1 MAASG
6 PSMRGPLR
14 SSLTSGER
22 DGKPST
28 TAARRRGVAKV
39 FISLCSSPASPSAF
53 ARRRA
58 RSWRARVCIRAG
70 ISSENNSSRSSAI
83 GAARLGLEP
92 RRATGLGEVAH
103 AQNIGLALRH
113 RDHAAG
119 IEQIENMRGL
129 DRLVVGRQ
137 HHHMALAVLAPGEQ
151 RPAFGFGVAEMVE
164 QEVGVG
170 VLEIEARVFL
180 LSLQEHVAIGDL
192 VLPLPAV
199 EIEIEH
205 AVDAMHIH
213 GEALQPIG
221 ELARDRVA
229 IEAADLLEIG
239 ELGHLHTVQ
248 PYLPAEAPSAKGRA
262 LPVVLDEADVMLQ
275 GIDADGDEALEIEVL
290 EVGGRRLQD
299 HLELVVMLEP
309 VRVLAVAAVLGAAAR
324 LHIGGAPRLGPK
336 RAQGGGGMKGRSP
349 HLHVVRL
356 EDDAALIGPEALEP
370 EDQVLEGQGAILSG
384 FAWLGHVFGTASG
397 KFLWDGL
404 WKVGGTLKQNQ
415 FYLNRHAR
423 PKCRASTNFKDKQ
436 RRGWPGETRP

>member
-6 PSMRGPLR
+6 ASMRGPLR
-14 SSLTSGER
+14 SSLNSGER
-22 DGKPST
+22 AGRPST
-28 TAARRRGVAKV
+28 TAVRRRGVAKV
-39 FISLCSSPASPSAF
+39 LISLYSSPAPASACP
-53 ARRRA
+53 RRRA
-58 RSWRARVCIRAG
+58 RSSRARVCIRAG

-83 GAARLGLEP
+83 GTARLGLEP
-92 RRATGLGEVAH
+92 RRAAGLGEVAH
-103 AQNIGLALRH
+103 AQDIGLPLRH
-113 RDHAAG
+113 RDHAAR

-137 HHHMALAVLAPGEQ
+137 HHHMALAVVALGEQ
-151 RPAFGFGVAEMVE
+151 RAAFGFGVAKMIE

-180 LSLQEHVAIGDL
+180 LSLQEDVAIGDL

-205 AVDAMHIH
+205 AVDALHIH
-213 GEALQPIG
+213 GKPLKPIG
-221 ELARDRVA
+221 ELACHGIA
-229 IEAADLLEIG
+229 IEPADLLKIG
-239 ELGHLHTVQ
+239 ELRHLHAVA
-248 PYLPAEAPSAKGRA
+248 PSLPAKPPGAKGRA
-262 LPVVLDEADVMLQ
+262 LPIVLDEANVVVQ
-275 GIDADGDEALEIEVL
+275 GVDADGDEAVEIEL
-290 EVGGRRLQD
+290 LDVGGRGLQG
-299 HLELVVMLEP
+299 HLELIIVLEP
-309 VRVLAVAAVLGAAAR
+309 VRVFAVAAVLGAAAR